1 MNTVEVEAL
10 PRNIAPK
17 KRKPYLTPNEVA
29 EMLMVSPT
37 TIRQWASQGKL
48 NSALTPGGHRRF
60 LRADVERF
68 SRQNN
73 LTLPLRD
80 NDVTRIL
87 IVDDDEEVGQL
98 LTRLFTYS
106 SSPVETM
113 TATSGFEAGRL
124 VHGFEPH
131 VVLLDLMMP
140 GVDGFEVCRDIKQNP
155 ATRAIRVVAMT
166 GYYEDDNVA
175 GILDAGAEVCLSKP
189 FKLNALLRAI
199 GID

>member
-1 MNTVEVEAL
+1 MNTVAVEAL
-10 PRNIAPK
+10 PRNIASK

-124 VHGFEPH
+124 VHSFEPH

>member
-1 MNTVEVEAL
+1 M
-10 PRNIAPK
+10 PRNIASK

-124 VHGFEPH
+124 VHSFEPH

>member
-1 MNTVEVEAL
+1 M
-10 PRNIAPK
+10 PRNIASK

-80 NDVTRIL
+80 SDVTRIL

-124 VHGFEPH
+124 VHSFEPH

-155 ATRAIRVVAMT
+155 TTRAIRVVAMT
-166 GYYEDDNVA
+166 GYYEDANVA
-175 GILDAGAEVCLSKP
+175 SILDAGAEVCLSKP

>member
-1 MNTVEVEAL
+1 M
-10 PRNIAPK
+10 PRNIASK

-80 NDVTRIL
+80 SDVTRIL

-124 VHGFEPH
+124 VQSFEPH

-155 ATRAIRVVAMT
+155 TTRAIRVVAMT
-166 GYYEDDNVA
+166 GYYEDGNVA
-175 GILDAGAEVCLSKP
+175 EILDAGAEVCLSKP
-189 FKLNALLRAI
+189 FKLNAMLRAI

>member
-1 MNTVEVEAL
+1 M
-10 PRNIAPK
+10 PRNIASK

-80 NDVTRIL
+80 SDVTRIL

-98 LTRLFTYS
+98 LTQLFTYS

-124 VHGFEPH
+124 VHSFEPH

-140 GVDGFEVCRDIKQNP
+140 GMDGFEVCRDIKQNP
-155 ATRAIRVVAMT
+155 TTRAIRVVAMT
-166 GYYEDDNVA
+166 GYYEDGNVA
-175 GILDAGAEVCLSKP
+175 EILDAGAEVCLSKP

>member
-1 MNTVEVEAL
+1 MQSKVL
-10 PRNIAPK
+10 PRNIASK
-17 KRKPYLTPNEVA
+17 KRKSYLTPNEVA

-80 NDVTRIL
+80 SDVTRIL

-124 VHGFEPH
+124 VQSFEPH

-155 ATRAIRVVAMT
+155 TTRAIRVVAMT
-166 GYYEDDNVA
+166 GYYEDGNVA

>member
-1 MNTVEVEAL
+1 MQSKVL
-10 PRNIAPK
+10 PRNIASK

-80 NDVTRIL
+80 SDVTRIL

-124 VHGFEPH
+124 VHSFEPH

-155 ATRAIRVVAMT
+155 TTRAIRVVAMT
-166 GYYEDDNVA
+166 GYYEDANVA
-175 GILDAGAEVCLSKP
+175 SILDAGAEVCLSKP